1 MKRNILHYSILVG
14 ILLLSYSCND
24 LLEQEPPGSLL
35 PSEAIQ
41 SQQDLEQV
49 LISAYD
55 VLANTYNG
63 DAQNLS
69 NLLSDDVARP
79 TADGRYESIWTFNST
94 IFNTFTNGDDDSPG
108 VFGQWYIAVLR
119 ANTVL
124 GNLDNVSIPNPQDRN
139 RIEAEARFIR
149 ALAHF
154 DVCRVYAHAYN
165 YSPDNSHPGVAI
177 RSTLDFEPIIPRSSV
192 GEVYSFVLSDLEFAK
207 NNLSSGSSI
216 FATRGAAIALEA
228 VVRFQMQEYDQ
239 AYELADEVINS
250 GVYMFDEN
258 EVNHFVFPATSP
270 EYIYYIVSQEVQ
282 GNIDNR
288 NTGFRGNWN
297 SQGNTP
303 NLRVTQEFYD
313 LITQFGGP
321 RAELYEE
328 RDQDGSLFYVTSMF
342 NDVSFNIPVL
352 SITQMMLIRA
362 ESSAMLNSNLTQ
374 AIEDINRIR
383 VRAYGFSGNNL
394 LPDASAQEVLEAAR
408 EEFRL
413 ELPFSGL
420 RIHDLKRRGAQG
432 EDITIRGA
440 NWDCDGILIQ
450 FPATERTDQFPIN
463 PGGGC

>member
-1 MKRNILHYSILVG
+1 MKRTFLKYSILVG
-14 ILLLSYSCND
+14 IIFFSYSCKD
-24 LLEQEPPGSLL
+24 LLEQEPPDSLL
-35 PSEAIQ
+35 PGEAIQ

-49 LISAYD
+49 LVSAYD

-69 NLLSDDVARP
+69 NLLNDDVARP
-79 TADGRYESIWTFNST
+79 TADARYESIWTFNST
-94 IFNTFTNGDDDSPG
+94 IFNTYSNG

-119 ANTVL
+119 ANTVI
-124 GNLDNVSIPNPQDRN
+124 GNLDNVSVPNPQDRN

-149 ALAHF
+149 ALSHF
-154 DVCRVYAHAYN
+154 DVCRAYAHTYN
-165 YSPDNSHPGVAI
+165 YTPNNSHPGVAI
-177 RSTLDFEPIIPRSSV
+177 RENLDIEAIIPRSSV
-192 GEVYSFVLSDLEFAK
+192 NDVYNFILSDLAFAK
-207 NNLSSGSSI
+207 ENLPSGSDI
-216 FATRGAAIALEA
+216 FATQGAALALEA
-228 VVRFQMQEYDQ
+228 AVRFQMQEYDK
-239 AYELADEVINS
+239 AYELANEVINS

-258 EVNHFVFPATSP
+258 EVNHFVFPAPSP
-270 EYIYYIVSQEVQ
+270 EYIFYIFSQEVQ

-288 NTGFRGNWN
+288 NAGFRGNWN

-303 NLRVTQEFYD
+303 NLRITQEFYD
-313 LITQFGGP
+313 DITQFGGP
-321 RAELYEE
+321 RSELYEE
-328 RDQDGSLFYVTSMF
+328 RDQDGSLFYVTNMF

-362 ESSAMLNSNLTQ
+362 ESSAMLNSNLSQ
-374 AIEDINRIR
+374 AIEDINKIR

-408 EEFRL
+408 EEFRF

-432 EDITIRGA
+432 EDITIREA